1 MALIRSGRKLSVL
14 WLILLATS
22 VYAVSSGDSTLS
34 LASTSQ
40 GSTSEPNSTSV
51 QPATSA
57 TSSSS
62 LTSTSADATSIT
74 SVASVSETTSSGAPA
89 TETTLITLPISSYT
103 FSSFPLPSA
112 SPIPGVFP
120 SSSPSSPPP
129 PRSQLIPDFGP
140 AWAGAKAKA
149 KKLVAGWTLEQ
160 KVNVPTGVG
169 FVRGLCTGNIGA
181 VGDWP
186 GLCLEDGPLGVR
198 QTDFVT
204 AFPAGVNAAATWNRT
219 LIRARGKAIGQ
230 EFKGKGVNVGL
241 GPMMN
246 IARIPQAG
254 RNWEGFGADPF
265 LAGEAAYETVLGW
278 QEGGAQACAKHFIN
292 NEQEHLRDHESSH
305 VDDRTEHE
313 IYVHPFMR
321 SVQAGVASVMC
332 SYNQVNASWACE
344 NDRTLNQ
351 ILKGELGFQGYVMSD
366 WGAHHSTLA
375 AVAGLDMSMP
385 GDITFF
391 SGTSWWGA
399 NLTAFVENGTISE
412 ARVDDMVERIIGAW
426 YLLGQDDNYPDV
438 NFNGWL
444 PNDPATNAH
453 VDVQSDHFKI
463 VREIGAASTVLL
475 KNVAG
480 ALPLRNPRSIAII
493 GNDSGPATRGPNG
506 YLLQSGDDGTLAMG
520 WGSGSSN
527 FPYLIT
533 PLEAVQQRA
542 REDGSSVSWFLSNWD
557 LDGAANTALGQD
569 VALVFA
575 NADSGEGA
583 FTVDG
588 NDGDRKNLT
597 LWGNGDA
604 LISAVAAVNPNT
616 IVVVHSV
623 GSVIVEPWIENPN
636 VTAVLWAGLPG
647 QESGNSLVD
656 VLYGAVSPSGRLPY
670 TIAKDPA
677 DYPAQLTTGGSEN
690 ETILI
695 EYTEGLNVDYR
706 HFDAEG
712 IEPRFPFGFGLSYT
726 TFAYSDLS
734 VQVPSPNVE
743 GGSTAIWLHRPA
755 FEVSFG
761 VTNTGEV
768 KGGEIPQLYLHF
780 PSGAGEPPSVLRGF
794 SDVFLE
800 PGESKVVTLTL
811 SRYDLSVWDSAAQ
824 GWRKP
829 EGTFTFSVGTSSRDF
844 RLNGTIPV

>member
-1 MALIRSGRKLSVL
+1 MPALIRSGS
-14 WLILLATS
+14 LILCTILFATS
-22 VYAVSSGDSTLS
+22 ACAA
-34 LASTSQ
+34 ASRHS
-40 GSTSEPNSTSV
+40 PLL
-51 QPATSA
+51 SA
-57 TSSSS
+57 TSSQVFASES
-62 LTSTSADATSIT
+62 DRNSVQSVTSAVSSSFLASAANATSILP
-74 SVASVSETTSSGAPA
+74 VASVTETTTSGAPA

-120 SSSPSSPPP
+120 STSPSSPPP
-129 PRSQLIPDFGP
+129 PVSRLIPDFGP
-140 AWAGAKAKA
+140 VWAEAKAKA

-169 FVRGLCTGNIGA
+169 FIRGLCTGNIAA

-204 AFPAGVNAAATWNRT
+204 AFPAGMNAAATWNRT
-219 LIRARGKAIGQ
+219 LIRARGMAIGQ

-246 IARIPQAG
+246 IARVPQAG
-254 RNWEGFGADPF
+254 RNWEGFGADPY

-292 NEQEHLRDHESSH
+292 DEQEHLREHESSH

-344 NDRTLNQ
+344 NDHTLNQ
-351 ILKGELGFQGYVMSD
+351 ILKGELGFRGYVMSD

-391 SGTSWWGA
+391 SGTSWWGT
-399 NLTAFVENGTISE
+399 NLTAFVENGTIAE
-412 ARVDDMVERIIGAW
+412 ARVDDMAERIIGAW
-426 YLLGQDDNYPDV
+426 YLLGQDSDYPDV

-444 PNDPATNAH
+444 LNDPATNSH
-453 VDVQSDHFKI
+453 VDVQSDHFKV

-480 ALPLRNPRSIAII
+480 ALPLRKPRSIAII
-493 GNDSGPATRGPNG
+493 GNDSGPSTRGPNG
-506 YLLQSGDDGTLAMG
+506 YLLQSGDDGTLANG
-520 WGSGSSN
+520 WGSGTAS

-533 PLEAVQQRA
+533 PLEAIQARA
-542 REDGSSVSWFLSNWD
+542 REDHSSVSWFLSNWD
-557 LDGAANTALGQD
+557 LEGAAATALGQD

-588 NDGDRKNLT
+588 NEGDRSNLT
-597 LWGNGDA
+597 LWGNGDN
-604 LISAVAAVNPNT
+604 LINAVAAVNPNT
-616 IVVVHSV
+616 VVVVHSV
-623 GSVIVEPWIENPN
+623 GPVIVEPWIENPN
-636 VTAVLWAGLPG
+636 ITAVLWAGLPG
-647 QESGNSLVD
+647 QESGNALVD
-656 VLYGAVSPSGRLPY
+656 VLYGEVNPSGRLPY
-670 TIAKDPA
+670 TIAKDLA
-677 DYPAQLTTGGSEN
+677 DYPAQLTTGGNED

-706 HFDAEG
+706 HFDAQH

-726 TFAYSDLS
+726 EFAYSGLS
-734 VQVPSPNVE
+734 VQAGEASPNVE

-755 FEVSFG
+755 FEVSFN
-761 VTNTGEV
+761 VSNSGEV

-780 PSGAGEPPSVLRGF
+780 PLGAGEPPSVLRGF
-794 SDVFLE
+794 SDVLLE
-800 PGESKVVTLTL
+800 PGESQGVTLTL
-811 SRYDLSVWDSAAQ
+811 SRYDLSIWDSDAQ

-829 EGTFTFSVGTSSRDF
+829 EGSSTFSVGASSRDF
-844 RLNGTIPV
+844 RLNGTVPL